1 MIRIALLIHNILVK
15 NRNAIY
21 VKIGDSINNGHKDPK
36 MPNKAEIQSKFNKI
50 EFFLFILP
58 TNFLKLL

>member
-1 MIRIALLIHNILVK
+1 MK
-15 NRNAIY
+15 NLNAIY
-21 VKIGDSINNGHKDPK
+21 VKIGDSINKGHKDPK

-58 TNFLKLL
+58 TNFVKLF